1 MYLVLII
8 AIELLL
14 FGYYIP
20 YYISILVFFVYA
32 LWYFD
37 GKEYT
42 GERRWDAFR
51 SLSMWKWVTPI
62 QYIFPNKSDIA
73 QTRGKRLFV
82 MPVCVTT
89 TPLLWGVGLH
99 GGAMSMNQPIHF
111 VVPPPYMWV
120 PFLRDVLMWM
130 GGVSYSLR
138 GGDSRG
144 RDLVIQNLLDNGRI
158 VVYAPSN
165 FYNPYSDTHD
175 VEAIV
180 DHRYPS
186 NGMIKFCIDQSVSII
201 PVIVSGE
208 TERYKLIDAGA
219 VQKWTYSKVDYPL
232 PHLHWFRF
240 FSASRPPLIVIKIG
254 PCLTCNLYRAENEG
268 IEQLKKSLRD
278 TVLELSTITAPI
290 IHKTDKAI

>member
-1 MYLVLII
+1 MYLILII
-8 AIELLL
+8 ALELIL
-14 FGYYIP
+14 FGYYVP
-20 YYISILVFFVYA
+20 YYVSIIVFFLYA

-51 SLSMWKWVTPI
+51 SISAWKWITPI
-62 QYIFPNKSDIA
+62 QYIFPNKLDIA
-73 QTRGKRLFV
+73 QTRGKRLFI
-82 MPVCVTT
+82 MPTCATT
-89 TPLLWGVGLH
+89 TPLLWGIGIH
-99 GGAMSMNQPIHF
+99 GGSMSMNQPIHF

-138 GGDSRG
+138 RQDFGKDK
-144 RDLVIQNLLDNGRI
+144 VIQHLLDNGRV

-165 FYNPYSDTHD
+165 FYNPYSDSHD

-186 NGMIKFCIDQSVSII
+186 SEMLQFCIEESVSII

-208 TERYKLIDAGA
+208 ADRYKMVDTGVL
-219 VQKWTYSKVDYPL
+219 QKWTYSKLDYPL
-232 PHLHWFRF
+232 PHVHWFKF
-240 FSASRPPLIVIKIG
+240 FNASRPPPIVLKIG
-254 PCLTCNLYRAENEG
+254 PLLTCNLYQREGDG
-268 IEQLKKSLRD
+268 IEKLKKSLRD
-278 TVLELSTITAPI
+278 TVLELSTAPVI
-290 IHKTDKAI
+290 LHKVDKAV